1 MQRKTPLRA
10 AGAGL
15 AMSENAERLDAVLGS
30 LRVGILAVDTDGRV
44 ELQNPEAS
52 RILGQS
58 GVATL
63 GRPLAESLGAQ
74 HPAVTVLEAALRDGR
89 EVAEHACHLRDRLGG
104 RALVV
109 DLTASPVGVGSE
121 MHGAVLSL
129 ADRTIG
135 RELEDLLGQRARSEL
150 FARLAA
156 GIAHELRNPLGG
168 IRGAAEL
175 LLGKLSDA
183 ALARY
188 AELIRAETERMR
200 LLLDDLAE
208 LTRGADLHPRQANLH
223 RVIDDLVEL
232 HSRSE
237 SWRGIR
243 VVREYDP
250 SIPEFEFDPDRTTQV
265 LLNLVRN
272 AVQAMA
278 GKGTLLLR
286 TRIEAGYHL
295 ERVGPERARMVRLDV
310 EDTGPGIPEE
320 DVPLL
325 FTPFF
330 TRRAQGTGLGLAVA
344 QHWTVRQG
352 GRILV
357 TSRVGL
363 GTRMRVELPL
373 RRPA

>member
-1 MQRKTPLRA
+1 MSA
-10 AGAGL
+10 AL
-15 AMSENAERLDAVLGS
+15 ERLDAILGS
-30 LRVGILAVDTDGRV
+30 LRVGLVAVDADGRV

-52 RILGQS
+52 RILGLS
-58 GVATL
+58 AVSTL
-63 GRPLAESLGAQ
+63 GRPLAESLGAT
-74 HPAVTVLEAALRDGR
+74 HPAVSLLETALRDR
-89 EVAEHACHLRDRLGG
+89 RAVAEHACPVRDRLGG

-109 DLTASPVGVGSE
+109 DLAASPVGVAE
-121 MHGAVLSL
+121 ETRGAVLSL

-135 RELEDLLGQRARSEL
+135 IELEDLLGQRARSDL
-150 FARLAA
+150 FAQLAT

-168 IRGAAEL
+168 IKGAADL

-183 ALARY
+183 ALCRY

-200 LLLDDLAE
+200 RLLDDLAE
-208 LTRGADLHPRQANLH
+208 LTRGDDLRARRENLH

-232 HSRSE
+232 HGHSE

-243 VVREYDP
+243 VLREYDP

-278 GKGTLLLR
+278 GKGTLTLR
-286 TRIEAGYHL
+286 TRIESSYVL
-295 ERVGPERARMVRLDV
+295 EHVGPERARMVRIDV

-320 DVPLL
+320 DLPHL

-330 TRRAQGTGLGLAVA
+330 TRRAKGTGLGLAVA

-352 GRILV
+352 GRIQV

>member
-1 MQRKTPLRA
+1 MTETL
-10 AGAGL
+10 
-15 AMSENAERLDAVLGS
+15 ERLDAILGS
-30 LRVGILAVDTDGRV
+30 LRVGVLAVDGDGRV

-52 RILGQS
+52 RILGLS

-63 GRPLAESLGAQ
+63 GRPLSESLGSQ
-74 HPAVTVLEAALRDGR
+74 HPAVTVLETALHDRR
-89 EVAEHACHLRDRLGG
+89 EVAEHGCRLRERLGG

-109 DLTASPVGVGSE
+109 DLTASPVGAGRE
-121 MHGAVLSL
+121 TRGAVLSL

-135 RELEDLLGQRARSEL
+135 LELEDLLGQRARSEL

-175 LLGKLSDA
+175 LLGKLADPA
-183 ALARY
+183 QQRY

-200 LLLDDLAE
+200 RLLDDLAE
-208 LTRGADLHPRQANLH
+208 LTRGADLRLRRANLH
-223 RVIDDLVEL
+223 RAIDDLVEL

-243 VVREYDP
+243 IVREYDP

-278 GKGTLLLR
+278 GKGTLTLR

-295 ERVGPERARMVRLDV
+295 EHVGPERSRMVRVDV

-352 GRILV
+352 GRIQV
-357 TSRVGL
+357 TSRVGM

-373 RRPA
+373 RKPA

>member
-1 MQRKTPLRA
+1 VTSDSL
-10 AGAGL
+10 
-15 AMSENAERLDAVLGS
+15 ERLDAILGS
-30 LRVGILAVDTDGRV
+30 LRVGILAVDRDGRV

-52 RILGQS
+52 RILGLS

-63 GRPLAESLGAQ
+63 GRPLADSLGDD
-74 HPAVTVLEAALRDGR
+74 HPAVAVLEAALRD
-89 EVAEHACHLRDRLGG
+89 RLAG

-109 DLTASPVGVGSE
+109 DLSASPVGVGGE
-121 MHGAVLSL
+121 VHGAVLSL

-150 FARLAA
+150 FAQLAA

-175 LLGKLSDA
+175 LLGKLSDDG
-183 ALARY
+183 LARY

-200 LLLDDLAE
+200 LLLDDLAQ
-208 LTRGADLHPRQANLH
+208 LTRGADVRPRQANLH

-243 VVREYDP
+243 ISREYDP

-272 AVQAMA
+272 AVQAMS
-278 GKGTLLLR
+278 GKGTLVLR

-295 ERVGPERARMVRLDV
+295 ERVGPERARMVRVDV

-320 DVPLL
+320 DLPLL

-344 QHWTVRQG
+344 QHWVVRQG

-357 TSRVGL
+357 TSRIGM

-373 RRPA
+373 RKPA

>member
-1 MQRKTPLRA
+1 
-10 AGAGL
+10 
-15 AMSENAERLDAVLGS
+15 MSETLERLDAIFGS
-30 LRVGILAVDTDGRV
+30 LRVGVLAVDSDGRV

-52 RILGQS
+52 RILGLS

-63 GRPLAESLGAQ
+63 GRPLAESLGPQ
-74 HPAVTVLEAALRDGR
+74 HPAVTVLETALHDRR
-89 EVAEHACHLRDRLGG
+89 EVAEHGRRLRDRMGG

-109 DLTASPVGVGSE
+109 DLTASPIGVGRE
-121 MHGAVLSL
+121 TRGAVLSL

-135 RELEDLLGQRARSEL
+135 LELEDLLGQRARSEL
-150 FARLAA
+150 FAQLAA

-175 LLGKLSDA
+175 LLGKVADPA
-183 ALARY
+183 QQHY

-200 LLLDDLAE
+200 RLLDDLAE
-208 LTRGADLHPRQANLH
+208 LTRGADLRPRHANLH

-232 HSRSE
+232 HSHSE

-243 VVREYDP
+243 VLREYDP

-278 GKGTLLLR
+278 GKGTLTLR
-286 TRIEAGYHL
+286 TRIESGYHL
-295 ERVGPERARMVRLDV
+295 EHGADRARMVRVDV
-310 EDTGPGIPEE
+310 EDTGPGIPDE
-320 DVPLL
+320 DLPLL

-330 TRRAQGTGLGLAVA
+330 TRRAEGTGLGLAVA

-352 GRILV
+352 GRIQV
-357 TSRVGL
+357 TSRVGM

-373 RRPA
+373 LRPE

>member
-1 MQRKTPLRA
+1 
-10 AGAGL
+10 
-15 AMSENAERLDAVLGS
+15 MSEPLERLDAIVGW
-30 LRVGILAVDTDGRV
+30 LRVGVVAVDVDGRV

-52 RILGQS
+52 RILGLS
-58 GVATL
+58 GVSTL
-63 GRPLAESLGAQ
+63 GRPLAESLGPQ
-74 HPAVTVLEAALRDGR
+74 HPAVTVLDTALHDRRD
-89 EVAEHACHLRDRLGG
+89 VAEHGCRLRDRLGG
-104 RALVV
+104 RDLVV
-109 DLTASPVGVGSE
+109 DLTASPVGVGRE
-121 MHGAVLSL
+121 ARGAVLSL

-135 RELEDLLGQRARSEL
+135 LELEDLLGQRARSEL
-150 FARLAA
+150 FAQLAA

-175 LLGKLSDA
+175 LLGKLSDPGQQ
-183 ALARY
+183 RY

-200 LLLDDLAE
+200 RLLDDLVE
-208 LTRGADLHPRQANLH
+208 LTRGADLRPREANLH

-243 VVREYDP
+243 VLREYDP
-250 SIPEFEFDPDRTTQV
+250 SIPEFAFDPDRTTQV

-278 GKGTLLLR
+278 GKGTLTLR
-286 TRIEAGYHL
+286 TRIESGYHL
-295 ERVGPERARMVRLDV
+295 EHVGPERARMVRIDV

-320 DVPLL
+320 DLPLL

-352 GRILV
+352 GRIQV
-357 TSRVGL
+357 TSRVGM
-363 GTRMRVELPL
+363 GTRMRVELPI
-373 RRPA
+373 RKPA

>member
-1 MQRKTPLRA
+1 MS
-10 AGAGL
+10 AG
-15 AMSENAERLDAVLGS
+15 SERLDAILGS
-30 LRVGILAVDTDGRV
+30 LRVGILAVDADGRV

-52 RILGQS
+52 RILGLS
-58 GVATL
+58 GVSTL
-63 GRPLAESLGAQ
+63 GRPLGETLGPQ
-74 HPAVTVLEAALRDGR
+74 HPAVTVLETALRDRR
-89 EVAEHACHLRDRLGG
+89 EVAEHACSLRDRLGG

-109 DLTASPVGVGSE
+109 DLTASPVGVGRDV
-121 MHGAVLSL
+121 HGAVLSL

-168 IRGAAEL
+168 IRGASEL
-175 LLGKLSDA
+175 LLGKLTDES
-183 ALARY
+183 LARY
-188 AELIRAETERMR
+188 AELIHAETERMR
-200 LLLDDLAE
+200 RLLDDFAQ
-208 LTRGADLHPRQANLH
+208 LTRGADVRPRTANLH
-223 RVIDDLVEL
+223 RVVDDLVEL

-243 VVREYDP
+243 IVREYDP

-278 GKGTLLLR
+278 GKGTLVLR

-295 ERVGPERARMVRLDV
+295 EHVGPERSRMVRIDV

-320 DVPLL
+320 DLPLL

-330 TRRAQGTGLGLAVA
+330 TRRQQGTGLGLAVA

-352 GRILV
+352 GRIQV
-357 TSRVGL
+357 TSRTGL